1 MSTRAQALA
10 EQLDQVNSEA
20 TAAVEACDD
29 AAWRAGCPE
38 EGWPAAFTAWHIGD
52 GHATIMGLVATVANG
67 QSPPALAAAMLD
79 ARNAANLDRH
89 ATCSR
94 QDALDLLRQ
103 NGSAAAAA
111 IRGLS
116 DEQLDRT
123 AVLELFGGTP
133 LSVQQ
138 LVEGVL
144 IGHAR
149 HHLASLQAGIQAA
162 V

>member
-1 MSTRAQALA
+1 MSARAQTLA
-10 EQLDQVNSEA
+10 EQFEQVNQEA
-20 TAAVEACDD
+20 IAAVEACDD
-29 AAWRAGCPE
+29 GAWRAVSTA

-52 GHATIMGLVATVANG
+52 GHATIMGLITTVANG
-67 QSPPALAAAMLD
+67 QPPPPVTAAMLD
-79 ARNAANLDRH
+79 ARNAANLAEH

-94 QDALDLLRQ
+94 QDVLHLLRQ
-103 NGSAAAAA
+103 NGAATTNA